1 MRFII
6 IGVALIF
13 VGIIVLGA
21 FGHDYQSATIESNE
35 FGTCYEY
42 SDESPPVEINCSFK
56 IFDQTVFFG
65 VVIGFIIAGI
75 TSLVKGVRG
84 DWDNKVRPEDMVGPG
99 NNNTNN
105 QNGDSDESDK
115 K

>member
-1 MRFII
+1 MSDMRFII

-42 SDESPPVEINCSFK
+42 SDESAPVEINCSFK
-56 IFDQTVFFG
+56 LFDQNVFFG
-65 VVIGFIIAGI
+65 LILGFIGAGI
-75 TSLVKGVRG
+75 ISLIKGVRG
-84 DWDNKVRPEDMVGPG
+84 DWDNKVKPEDMMGPG
-99 NNNTNN
+99 NN
-105 QNGDSDESDK
+105 QKPEESDK
-115 K
+115 D